1 MSDVTYK
8 AMLRSRTSRIAL
20 HAGLVLGAALLVSAV
35 GGSVGRARAADDVET
50 IGVETAARQFREV
63 TAQLQ
68 KARGDLGVARL
79 QLERANAVLGY
90 SEQYQIPA
98 DLAAAIY
105 DVALSE
111 GLDPSLGFRL
121 VKVESSFKR
130 GARSNKSAIG
140 YTQIQVPTA
149 RYYERGI
156 TEEQL
161 YDRETNLR
169 LGFRFLNDLL
179 RNYDGDMSLALLAYN
194 RGPARVSQILSE
206 GGDPAN
212 GYAKSVLKGYHRTL
226 AR

>member
-8 AMLRSRTSRIAL
+8 AMLRSRTSRIAM
-20 HAGLVLGAALLVSAV
+20 HAALVLGAALLVSAV
-35 GGSVGRARAADDVET
+35 GGSVGRARASDDVET

-90 SEQYQIPA
+90 SEQYQVPA

-121 VKVESSFKR
+121 VKVESNFKR

-149 RYYERGI
+149 RYYEHGI

-161 YDRETNLR
+161 YERETNLR

-194 RGPARVSQILSE
+194 RGPARVAQILAE
-206 GGDPAN
+206 GGNPAN
-212 GYAKSVLKGYHRTL
+212 GYAKSVLNGYHRTL